1 MTSNPSFPGRAA
13 GWLLRLVL
21 GVAGAVLAVS
31 LLVAGVLVAL
41 FVVVRALLTGRK
53 PAFIVAFNQF
63 RRSPLDAR
71 RPWSRPGMRS
81 GDVVDVEARE
91 LAESPAA
98 PARPRATDADRL

>member
-71 RPWSRPGMRS
+71 RPWAAPGVKS
-81 GDVVDVEARE
+81 GEVVDVEARE
-91 LAESPAA
+91 LSDTAAA
-98 PARPRATDADRL
+98 PAQSTERVTPPR

>member
-71 RPWSRPGMRS
+71 RPWAAPGVKS
-81 GDVVDVEARE
+81 GEVVDVEARE
-91 LAESPAA
+91 LAESPVIPSRSRKA
-98 PARPRATDADRL
+98 DADRL